1 MLGQYVPLLPCER
14 TEVVHYTPISPLKQ
28 SARSSKV
35 TYLLYMAVDVKIPPM
50 GESITGGLLA
60 AWLVKSG
67 DAVRKGQPLFSYE
80 TDKVTSEGTAEI
92 DGQLT
97 IVVPAGTEVL
107 VGQIVAS
114 IEAGAAGSVPAP
126 SSPAVASVAPAP
138 VVARLAK
145 TEVNILNKSGAAAE
159 ISPAVRRI
167 AAETGLNPAALEGSG
182 KAGRVTK
189 GDMLAA
195 LAGQSPILAVDPS
208 ASRTAAAPAS
218 VGVASASAPVV
229 PVAAV
234 IPSRDGRTSRKKMS
248 PLRRKIA
255 ERLVQAKSETA
266 MLTTF
271 NEVNMAPVMELRKRH
286 GEEFLKKYG
295 VKLGFM
301 SFFVKA
307 AVQAM
312 KEVPAINAQLDGEEI
327 VENHFYDIG
336 VAVGTDKGL
345 MVPVVRDCDQLS
357 FAAIEKSIGDYGK
370 RARDGK
376 IQLAELQGGIFTI
389 SNGGIYG
396 SMLST
401 PILNHPQAA
410 IMGLHNIVERP
421 VAENGQVV
429 IRPIMYLALSY
440 DHRIIDGKEAVTF
453 LVKVRQFIEDPQR
466 LLFGV

>member
-1 MLGQYVPLLPCER
+1 
-14 TEVVHYTPISPLKQ
+14 
-28 SARSSKV
+28 
-35 TYLLYMAVDVKIPPM
+35 MAVDVKIPPM

-60 AWLVKSG
+60 AWLVKNG

-80 TDKVTSEGTAEI
+80 TDKVTSEGTAEV
-92 DGQLT
+92 DGR
-97 IVVPAGTEVL
+97 ISIAVEAGTEVL
-107 VGQIVAS
+107 VGQVVAS
-114 IEAGAAGSVPAP
+114 IEAGAAGNAASAPAA
-126 SSPAVASVAPAP
+126 PAAPKAAAPAP
-138 VVARLAK
+138 AAAPAAPTTTPVATK
-145 TEVNILNKSGAAAE
+145 TGAAAE
-159 ISPAVRRI
+159 VSPAVRRLS
-167 AAETGLNPAALEGSG
+167 AETGLDPAALEGTG

-195 LAGQSPILAVDPS
+195 LAGQVPLKAVAP
-208 ASRTAAAPAS
+208 APAAPAAAAAPA
-218 VGVASASAPVV
+218 AE
-229 PVAAV
+229 
-234 IPSRDGRTSRKKMS
+234 IPSRTGRTSRQRMS
-248 PLRRKIA
+248 PLRRKNA

-312 KEVPAINAQLDGEEI
+312 KEVPAINAQLDGEDI
-327 VENHFYDIG
+327 IENHFFDIG

-345 MVPVVRDCDQLS
+345 MVPVVRDCDQLN
-357 FAAIEKSIGDYGK
+357 FAGIEKAIGDFGK

-376 IQLAELQGGIFTI
+376 IQLPELQGGVFTI

-421 VAENGQVV
+421 VVENGQIV

>member
-1 MLGQYVPLLPCER
+1 
-14 TEVVHYTPISPLKQ
+14 
-28 SARSSKV
+28 
-35 TYLLYMAVDVKIPPM
+35 MAVEVKIPPM

-80 TDKVTSEGTAEI
+80 TDKVTSEGTAEV
-92 DGQLT
+92 DGKIT
-97 IVVPAGTEVL
+97 IVVNAGTDVV
-107 VGQIVAS
+107 VGQVVAS
-114 IEAGAAGSVPAP
+114 IEAGAAGNAP
-126 SSPAVASVAPAP
+126 SAPAP
-138 VVARLAK
+138 AAKPAATSPAPVAAPSPAPK
-145 TEVNILNKSGAAAE
+145 ASAPVAAKSGPAAE
-159 ISPAVRRI
+159 VSPAVRRI
-167 AAETGLNPAALEGSG
+167 AEETGLDPAGVEGTG

-195 LAGQSPILAVDPS
+195 LSGAAPIKAVAPS
-208 ASRTAAAPAS
+208 APAPAAPA
-218 VGVASASAPVV
+218 APV
-229 PVAAV
+229 A
-234 IPSRDGRTSRKKMS
+234 IPSRDGRTSRKRMS

-271 NEVNMAPVMELRKRH
+271 NEVNMAPVMELRTRH

-301 SFFVKA
+301 SCFVKA

-312 KEVPAINAQLDGEEI
+312 KEVPAINAQLDGEDI
-327 VENHFYDIG
+327 IENHFFDIG

-345 MVPVVRDCDQLS
+345 LVPVVRDCDQLN
-357 FAAIEKSIGDYGK
+357 FAGIEKAIGDFGK

-376 IQLAELQGGIFTI
+376 IQLPELQGGVFTI

-440 DHRIIDGKEAVTF
+440 DHRLIDGKEAVTF

>member
-1 MLGQYVPLLPCER
+1 
-14 TEVVHYTPISPLKQ
+14 
-28 SARSSKV
+28 
-35 TYLLYMAVDVKIPPM
+35 MAVEVKIPPM

-67 DAVRKGQPLFSYE
+67 DAVRKGQALFSYE
-80 TDKVTSEGTAEI
+80 TDKVTSEGTAEV
-92 DGQLT
+92 DGKIT
-97 IVVPAGTEVL
+97 IAIEAGTEVL
-107 VGQIVAS
+107 VNQVVAT
-114 IEAGAAGSVPAP
+114 IEAGAAGNAP
-126 SSPAVASVAPAP
+126 SAPAAAPAAKAAPSAAPAP
-138 VVARLAK
+138 APKAAPVAA
-145 TEVNILNKSGAAAE
+145 KSGAAAE
-159 ISPAVRRI
+159 VSPAVRRLS
-167 AAETGLNPAALEGSG
+167 AETGLDPAAIEGSG

-195 LAGQSPILAVDPS
+195 LSGATPIKAVAP
-208 ASRTAAAPAS
+208 AAAPAH
-218 VGVASASAPVV
+218 AAAP
-229 PVAAV
+229 AAPAAAVV
-234 IPSRDGRTSRKKMS
+234 IPSRDGRTSRKRMS

-255 ERLVQAKSETA
+255 ERLVQAKSENA

-312 KEVPAINAQLDGEEI
+312 KEVPAINAQLDGEDI
-327 VENHFYDIG
+327 VENHFFDIG

-345 MVPVVRDCDQLS
+345 MVPVVRDCDQLN
-357 FAAIEKSIGDYGK
+357 FAGIEKAIGDFGK

-376 IQLAELQGGIFTI
+376 IQLPELQGGVFTI

-440 DHRIIDGKEAVTF
+440 DHRLIDGKEAVTF
-453 LVKVRQFIEDPQR
+453 LVKVRQYIEDPQR

>member
-1 MLGQYVPLLPCER
+1 
-14 TEVVHYTPISPLKQ
+14 
-28 SARSSKV
+28 
-35 TYLLYMAVDVKIPPM
+35 MAVDVKIPPM

-60 AWLVKSG
+60 AWLVKNG

-80 TDKVTSEGTAEI
+80 TDKVTSEGTAEV
-92 DGQLT
+92 DGRIT
-97 IVVPAGTEVL
+97 ITIEAGTEVV
-107 VGQIVAS
+107 VGQVVAS
-114 IEAGAAGSVPAP
+114 IEAGAAGNAPAAAAAP
-126 SSPAVASVAPAP
+126 AAAKPDTAVAPPSPVTSPVAA
-138 VVARLAK
+138 
-145 TEVNILNKSGAAAE
+145 KSGAAAE
-159 ISPAVRRI
+159 VSPAVRRL
-167 AAETGLNPAALEGSG
+167 AAETGLDPAALEGTG

-195 LAGQSPILAVDPS
+195 LSGQVPIKAVAP
-208 ASRTAAAPAS
+208 AAAPA
-218 VGVASASAPVV
+218 AP
-229 PVAAV
+229 AAPAIV
-234 IPSRDGRTSRKKMS
+234 IPSRTGRTSRKRMS

-312 KEVPAINAQLDGEEI
+312 KEVPAINAQLDGDDI
-327 VENHFYDIG
+327 IENHFFDIG

-345 MVPVVRDCDQLS
+345 MVPVVRECDQLN
-357 FAAIEKSIGDYGK
+357 FAGIEKAIGDFGK

-376 IQLAELQGGIFTI
+376 IQLPELQGGVFTI

-421 VAENGQVV
+421 VVENGQIV

>member
-1 MLGQYVPLLPCER
+1 
-14 TEVVHYTPISPLKQ
+14 
-28 SARSSKV
+28 
-35 TYLLYMAVDVKIPPM
+35 MAVEVKIPPM

-80 TDKVTSEGTAEI
+80 TDKVTSEGTAEV
-92 DGQLT
+92 DGQITL
-97 IVVPAGTEVL
+97 VVNAGTDVV
-107 VGQIVAS
+107 VGQVVAS
-114 IEAGAAGSVPAP
+114 IEAGAAGNVPSA
-126 SSPAVASVAPAP
+126 APAP
-138 VVARLAK
+138 AAKPAAASAPDATAAPAPKAAPVAA
-145 TEVNILNKSGAAAE
+145 KSGAAAE
-159 ISPAVRRI
+159 ISPAVRRLSE
-167 AAETGLNPAALEGSG
+167 ETGLDPAGLEGTG

-195 LAGQSPILAVDPS
+195 LSGQAPIRAVAPNT
-208 ASRTAAAPAS
+208 APAAAAPA
-218 VGVASASAPVV
+218 APA
-229 PVAAV
+229 AAV
-234 IPSRDGRTSRKKMS
+234 VLPSRDGRTSRKRMS

-312 KEVPAINAQLDGEEI
+312 KEVPAINAQLDGEDI
-327 VENHFYDIG
+327 IENHFYDIG

-345 MVPVVRDCDQLS
+345 MVPVVRDCDQLN
-357 FAAIEKSIGDYGK
+357 FASIEKAIGDFGK

-376 IQLAELQGGIFTI
+376 IQLPELQGGVFTI

-440 DHRIIDGKEAVTF
+440 DHRLIDGKEAVTF
-453 LVKVRQFIEDPQR
+453 LVKVRQYIEDPQR

>member
-1 MLGQYVPLLPCER
+1 
-14 TEVVHYTPISPLKQ
+14 
-28 SARSSKV
+28 
-35 TYLLYMAVDVKIPPM
+35 MAVEVKIPPM

-67 DAVRKGQPLFSYE
+67 DAVRKGQALFSYE
-80 TDKVTSEGTAEI
+80 TDKVTSEGTAEV
-92 DGQLT
+92 DGKIT
-97 IVVPAGTEVL
+97 IAVEAGTEVL
-107 VGQIVAS
+107 VNQVVAS
-114 IEAGAAGSVPAP
+114 IEAGAAGNA
-126 SSPAVASVAPAP
+126 SSAPAP
-138 VVARLAK
+138 AAPATKTAPTAATSPAPKSAPVAA
-145 TEVNILNKSGAAAE
+145 KSGAAAE
-159 ISPAVRRI
+159 VSPAVRRLS
-167 AAETGLNPAALEGSG
+167 AETGLDPAGVEGSG

-195 LAGQSPILAVDPS
+195 LAGQAPIRAVAPTATSAAPTSSSSAPS
-208 ASRTAAAPAS
+208 APAATVS
-218 VGVASASAPVV
+218 V
-229 PVAAV
+229 
-234 IPSRDGRTSRKKMS
+234 PSRDGRTTRKRMS

-255 ERLVQAKSETA
+255 ERLVQAKTETA

-312 KEVPAINAQLDGEEI
+312 KEVPAINAQLDGEDI
-327 VENHFYDIG
+327 VENNFFDIG

-345 MVPVVRDCDQLS
+345 MVPVVRDCDQLN
-357 FAAIEKSIGDYGK
+357 FAGIEKAIGDFGK

-376 IQLAELQGGIFTI
+376 IQLPELQGGVFTI

-440 DHRIIDGKEAVTF
+440 DHRIVDGKEAVTF

>member
-1 MLGQYVPLLPCER
+1 
-14 TEVVHYTPISPLKQ
+14 
-28 SARSSKV
+28 
-35 TYLLYMAVDVKIPPM
+35 MAVEVKIPPM

-80 TDKVTSEGTAEI
+80 TDKVTSEGTAEV
-92 DGQLT
+92 DGKIT
-97 IVVPAGTEVL
+97 IAVEAGTEVL
-107 VGQIVAS
+107 VNQVVAT
-114 IEAGAAGSVPAP
+114 IEAGAAGNASSAPAAAA
-126 SSPAVASVAPAP
+126 PAVAKAASATPAPAP
-138 VVARLAK
+138 KAAPVAA
-145 TEVNILNKSGAAAE
+145 KSGAAAE
-159 ISPAVRRI
+159 VSPAVRRLS
-167 AAETGLNPAALEGSG
+167 AETGLDPAGVEGSG

-195 LAGQSPILAVDPS
+195 LAGQSPIRAVAPTASAPS
-208 ASRTAAAPAS
+208 AAPSAPAAPA
-218 VGVASASAPVV
+218 APVS
-229 PVAAV
+229 
-234 IPSRDGRTSRKKMS
+234 IPSRDGRTTRKRMS

-255 ERLVQAKSETA
+255 ERLVQAKTETA

-312 KEVPAINAQLDGEEI
+312 KEVPAINAQLDGEDI
-327 VENHFYDIG
+327 IENHFYDIG

-345 MVPVVRDCDQLS
+345 MVPVVRDCDQLN
-357 FAAIEKSIGDYGK
+357 FASIEKAIGDFGK

-376 IQLAELQGGIFTI
+376 IQLPELQGGVFTI

-440 DHRIIDGKEAVTF
+440 DHRLIDGKEAVTF
-453 LVKVRQFIEDPQR
+453 LVKVRQYIEDPQR

>member
-1 MLGQYVPLLPCER
+1 
-14 TEVVHYTPISPLKQ
+14 
-28 SARSSKV
+28 
-35 TYLLYMAVDVKIPPM
+35 MAVDVKIPPM

-60 AWLVKSG
+60 AWLVKNG

-80 TDKVTSEGTAEI
+80 TDKVTSEGTAEV
-92 DGQLT
+92 DGRIT
-97 IVVPAGTEVL
+97 IAIEAGTEVL
-107 VGQIVAS
+107 VGQVVAS
-114 IEAGAAGSVPAP
+114 IEAGAAGN
-126 SSPAVASVAPAP
+126 APAP
-138 VVARLAK
+138 AAAPAAAKPAAPGNAATPAAPLA
-145 TEVNILNKSGAAAE
+145 TPAATQSGAAAE
-159 ISPAVRRI
+159 VSPAVRRLS
-167 AAETGLNPAALEGSG
+167 AETGLDPAALEGTG

-195 LAGQSPILAVDPS
+195 LAGQAPIKAVAP
-208 ASRTAAAPAS
+208 AAAAPA
-218 VGVASASAPVV
+218 ATAAP
-229 PVAAV
+229 AV
-234 IPSRDGRTSRKKMS
+234 EIPSRTGRTSRKRMS

-312 KEVPAINAQLDGEEI
+312 KEVPAINAQLDGEDI
-327 VENHFYDIG
+327 IENHFFDIG

-345 MVPVVRDCDQLS
+345 MVPVVRECDQLN
-357 FAAIEKSIGDYGK
+357 FAGIEKAIGDYGK

-376 IQLAELQGGIFTI
+376 IQLPELQGGVFTI

-421 VAENGQVV
+421 VVENGQIV

>member
-1 MLGQYVPLLPCER
+1 
-14 TEVVHYTPISPLKQ
+14 
-28 SARSSKV
+28 
-35 TYLLYMAVDVKIPPM
+35 MAVDVKIPPM

-60 AWLVKSG
+60 AWLVKNG

-80 TDKVTSEGTAEI
+80 TDKVTSEGTAEV
-92 DGQLT
+92 DGRIT
-97 IVVPAGTEVL
+97 IAVEAGTEVL
-107 VGQIVAS
+107 VGQVVAS
-114 IEAGAAGSVPAP
+114 IEAGAAGNAP
-126 SSPAVASVAPAP
+126 SAPAAAPAAAKPAAP
-138 VVARLAK
+138 VSAAAPAAPIATPVAA
-145 TEVNILNKSGAAAE
+145 KSGAAAE
-159 ISPAVRRI
+159 VSPAVRRLS
-167 AAETGLNPAALEGSG
+167 AETGLDPAALEGTG

-195 LAGQSPILAVDPS
+195 LAGQAPIKAVAP
-208 ASRTAAAPAS
+208 AAAAPA
-218 VGVASASAPVV
+218 ATAAP
-229 PVAAV
+229 AV
-234 IPSRDGRTSRKKMS
+234 EIPSRTGRTSRKRMS

-312 KEVPAINAQLDGEEI
+312 KEVPAINAQLDGDDI
-327 VENHFYDIG
+327 IENHFFDIG

-345 MVPVVRDCDQLS
+345 MVPVVRDCDQLN
-357 FAAIEKSIGDYGK
+357 FAGIEKAIGDFGK

-376 IQLAELQGGIFTI
+376 IQLPELQGGVFTI

-421 VAENGQVV
+421 VVENGQIV

>member
-1 MLGQYVPLLPCER
+1 
-14 TEVVHYTPISPLKQ
+14 
-28 SARSSKV
+28 
-35 TYLLYMAVDVKIPPM
+35 MAVEVKIPPM

-67 DAVRKGQPLFSYE
+67 EAVRKGQALFSYE
-80 TDKVTSEGTAEI
+80 TDKVTSEGTAEV
-92 DGQLT
+92 DGKIT
-97 IVVPAGTEVL
+97 ISVEAGTEVL
-107 VGQIVAS
+107 VNQVVAT
-114 IEAGAAGSVPAP
+114 IEAGAAGNAPTAPATASTVAAKSAP
-126 SSPAVASVAPAP
+126 VASTAPAP
-138 VVARLAK
+138 APKTAPVAA
-145 TEVNILNKSGAAAE
+145 KSGAAAE
-159 ISPAVRRI
+159 VSPAVRRLS
-167 AAETGLNPAALEGSG
+167 AETGLDPAGVEGSG

-195 LAGQSPILAVDPS
+195 LAGQTPIRSVAPAAGAV
-208 ASRTAAAPAS
+208 AAPA
-218 VGVASASAPVV
+218 AATHSAPAA
-229 PVAAV
+229 PVS
-234 IPSRDGRTSRKKMS
+234 IPSREGRTTRKRMS

-255 ERLVQAKSETA
+255 ERLVQAKTETA

-312 KEVPAINAQLDGEEI
+312 KEVPAINAQLDGEDI
-327 VENHFYDIG
+327 VENNFYDIG

-345 MVPVVRDCDQLS
+345 MVPVVRECDQLN
-357 FAAIEKSIGDYGK
+357 FAGIEKAIGDFGK

-376 IQLAELQGGIFTI
+376 IQLAELQGGVFTI

>member
-1 MLGQYVPLLPCER
+1 
-14 TEVVHYTPISPLKQ
+14 
-28 SARSSKV
+28 
-35 TYLLYMAVDVKIPPM
+35 MAVEVKIPPM

-80 TDKVTSEGTAEI
+80 TDKVTSEGTAEV
-92 DGQLT
+92 DGKIT
-97 IVVPAGTEVL
+97 IAVDAGTEVL
-107 VGQIVAS
+107 VNQVVAT
-114 IEAGAAGSVPAP
+114 IEAGAAGNVSSAPAAAA
-126 SSPAVASVAPAP
+126 PAVAKTASATSAPAP
-138 VVARLAK
+138 KAAPVAA
-145 TEVNILNKSGAAAE
+145 KSGAAAE
-159 ISPAVRRI
+159 VSPAVRRLS
-167 AAETGLNPAALEGSG
+167 AETGLNPAGVEGSG

-195 LAGQSPILAVDPS
+195 LAGQSPIRSVAPTAVAAPS
-208 ASRTAAAPAS
+208 AAAAP
-218 VGVASASAPVV
+218 SAPAA
-229 PVAAV
+229 PVS
-234 IPSRDGRTSRKKMS
+234 IPSRDGRTTRKRMS

-255 ERLVQAKSETA
+255 ERLVQAKTETA

-312 KEVPAINAQLDGEEI
+312 KEVPAINAQLDGEDI
-327 VENHFYDIG
+327 VENNFFDIG

-345 MVPVVRDCDQLS
+345 MVPVVRDCDQLN
-357 FAAIEKSIGDYGK
+357 FAGIEKAIGDFGK

-376 IQLAELQGGIFTI
+376 IQLPELQGGIFTI

>member
-1 MLGQYVPLLPCER
+1 
-14 TEVVHYTPISPLKQ
+14 
-28 SARSSKV
+28 
-35 TYLLYMAVDVKIPPM
+35 MAVEVKIPPM

-60 AWLVKSG
+60 SWTVKSG
-67 DAVRKGQPLFSYE
+67 DAVRKGQLLFSYE
-80 TDKVTSEGTAEI
+80 TDKVTSEGTAEV
-92 DGQLT
+92 DGCIT
-97 IVVPAGTEVL
+97 IGVAAGTEVL
-107 VGQIVAS
+107 VGQVIAT
-114 IEAGAAGSVPAP
+114 IEAGAVGA
-126 SSPAVASVAPAP
+126 APAP
-138 VVARLAK
+138 AAAAPKAVSEKSVTPAAATPNLAP
-145 TEVNILNKSGAAAE
+145 VLAKSGAAAE

-167 AAETGLNPAALEGSG
+167 SAETGLNPASIPGSG

-195 LAGQSPILAVDPS
+195 LEGKTPIMAV
-208 ASRTAAAPAS
+208 
-218 VGVASASAPVV
+218 ASAPVAS
-229 PVAAV
+229 VAAMPASAPSAPV
-234 IPSRDGRTSRKKMS
+234 TIPSREGRTTRKRMS

-307 AVQAM
+307 AVQAL
-312 KEVPAINAQLDGEEI
+312 KDVRAVNAQLDGEDI
-327 VENHFYDIG
+327 VENNFYDIG
-336 VAVGTDKGL
+336 VAVGTEKGL
-345 MVPVVRDCDQLS
+345 MVPVVRDCDALS
-357 FAAIEKSIGDYGK
+357 FAGIEKAITDYGK

-376 IQLAELQGGIFTI
+376 IQLPELQGGVFTI

-453 LVKVRQFIEDPQR
+453 LVKVRQYIEEPHT
-466 LLFGV
+466 LLFGA

>member
-1 MLGQYVPLLPCER
+1 
-14 TEVVHYTPISPLKQ
+14 
-28 SARSSKV
+28 
-35 TYLLYMAVDVKIPPM
+35 MAVEVKIPPM

-67 DAVRKGQPLFSYE
+67 DAVRKGQALFSYE
-80 TDKVTSEGTAEI
+80 TDKVTSEGTAEV
-92 DGQLT
+92 DGKIT
-97 IVVPAGTEVL
+97 ITVEAGTEVL
-107 VGQIVAS
+107 VNQVVAT
-114 IEAGAAGSVPAP
+114 IEAGAAGNAP
-126 SSPAVASVAPAP
+126 SAPAAAAPAAAKTASAAPAP
-138 VVARLAK
+138 APKAAPVAA
-145 TEVNILNKSGAAAE
+145 KSGAAAE
-159 ISPAVRRI
+159 VSPAVRRLS
-167 AAETGLNPAALEGSG
+167 AETGLDPAGVEGSG

-195 LAGQSPILAVDPS
+195 LAGQTPIRAVAPAAAPPS
-208 ASRTAAAPAS
+208 TAAAPSTPA
-218 VGVASASAPVV
+218 API
-229 PVAAV
+229 A
-234 IPSRDGRTSRKKMS
+234 IPSREGRTTRKRMS

-255 ERLVQAKSETA
+255 ERLVQAKTETA

-312 KEVPAINAQLDGEEI
+312 KEVPAINAQLDGEDI
-327 VENHFYDIG
+327 VENNFFDIG

-345 MVPVVRDCDQLS
+345 MVPVVRDCDQLN
-357 FAAIEKSIGDYGK
+357 FAGIEKAIGDFGK

-376 IQLAELQGGIFTI
+376 IQLPELQGGVFTI

>member
-1 MLGQYVPLLPCER
+1 
-14 TEVVHYTPISPLKQ
+14 
-28 SARSSKV
+28 
-35 TYLLYMAVDVKIPPM
+35 
-50 GESITGGLLA
+50 
-60 AWLVKSG
+60 
-67 DAVRKGQPLFSYE
+67 
-80 TDKVTSEGTAEI
+80 
-92 DGQLT
+92 
-97 IVVPAGTEVL
+97 PA
-107 VGQIVAS
+107 
-114 IEAGAAGSVPAP
+114 
-126 SSPAVASVAPAP
+126 
-138 VVARLAK
+138 
-145 TEVNILNKSGAAAE
+145 
-159 ISPAVRRI
+159 
-167 AAETGLNPAALEGSG
+167 
-182 KAGRVTK
+182 
-189 GDMLAA
+189 
-195 LAGQSPILAVDPS
+195 
-208 ASRTAAAPAS
+208 AAAP
-218 VGVASASAPVV
+218 SAP
-229 PVAAV
+229 AAHV
-234 IPSRDGRTSRKKMS
+234 SIPSRDGRTTRKRMS

-255 ERLVQAKSETA
+255 ERLVQAKTETA

-312 KEVPAINAQLDGEEI
+312 KEVPAINAQLDGEDI
-327 VENHFYDIG
+327 VENNFFDIG

-345 MVPVVRDCDQLS
+345 MVPVVRDCDQLN
-357 FAAIEKSIGDYGK
+357 FAGIEKAIGDFGK

-376 IQLAELQGGIFTI
+376 IQLAELQGGVFTI

-453 LVKVRQFIEDPQR
+453 LVKVRQYIEDPQR

>member
-1 MLGQYVPLLPCER
+1 
-14 TEVVHYTPISPLKQ
+14 
-28 SARSSKV
+28 
-35 TYLLYMAVDVKIPPM
+35 MAVDVKIPPM

-60 AWLVKSG
+60 AWLVKNG

-80 TDKVTSEGTAEI
+80 TDKVTSEGTAEV
-92 DGQLT
+92 DGRIT
-97 IVVPAGTEVL
+97 IAIEEGTEVL
-107 VGQIVAS
+107 VGQVVAS
-114 IEAGAAGSVPAP
+114 IEAGAAGN
-126 SSPAVASVAPAP
+126 APAP
-138 VVARLAK
+138 AAAPAAAK
-145 TEVNILNKSGAAAE
+145 PAAPGNAATPAAPIATPAATKSGAAAE
-159 ISPAVRRI
+159 VSPAVRRLS
-167 AAETGLNPAALEGSG
+167 AETGLDPAALEGTG

-195 LAGQSPILAVDPS
+195 LAGQAPIKAVAP
-208 ASRTAAAPAS
+208 AAAAPA
-218 VGVASASAPVV
+218 ATAAP
-229 PVAAV
+229 AV
-234 IPSRDGRTSRKKMS
+234 EIPSRTSRTSRKRMS

-271 NEVNMAPVMELRKRH
+271 NEVNKAPVMELRKRH

-312 KEVPAINAQLDGEEI
+312 KEVPAINAQLDGEDI
-327 VENHFYDIG
+327 IENHFFDIG

-345 MVPVVRDCDQLS
+345 MVPVVRECDQLN
-357 FAAIEKSIGDYGK
+357 FAGIEKAIGDYGK

-376 IQLAELQGGIFTI
+376 IQLPELQGGVFTI

-421 VAENGQVV
+421 VVENGQIV

>member
-1 MLGQYVPLLPCER
+1 
-14 TEVVHYTPISPLKQ
+14 
-28 SARSSKV
+28 
-35 TYLLYMAVDVKIPPM
+35 MAVEVKIPPM

-67 DAVRKGQPLFSYE
+67 DAVRKGQALFSYE
-80 TDKVTSEGTAEI
+80 TDKVTSEGTAEV
-92 DGQLT
+92 DGKIT
-97 IVVPAGTEVL
+97 IAVEAGTEVL
-107 VGQIVAS
+107 VNQVVAS
-114 IEAGAAGSVPAP
+114 IEAGAAGNAP
-126 SSPAVASVAPAP
+126 SAPTATAPAAKAAPAAAVVTAKAAP
-138 VVARLAK
+138 VAA
-145 TEVNILNKSGAAAE
+145 KSGAAAE
-159 ISPAVRRI
+159 VSPAVRRLS
-167 AAETGLNPAALEGSG
+167 AETGLDPAGVEGSG

-195 LAGQSPILAVDPS
+195 LAGQSPIRAVAPAAT
-208 ASRTAAAPAS
+208 ASVAAPSTPA
-218 VGVASASAPVV
+218 APVS
-229 PVAAV
+229 
-234 IPSRDGRTSRKKMS
+234 IPSRDGRTTRKRMS

-255 ERLVQAKSETA
+255 ERLVQAKTETA

-312 KEVPAINAQLDGEEI
+312 KEVPAINAQLDGEDI
-327 VENHFYDIG
+327 VENNFFDIG

-345 MVPVVRDCDQLS
+345 MVPVVRDCDQLN
-357 FAAIEKSIGDYGK
+357 FAGIEKAIGDFGK

-376 IQLAELQGGIFTI
+376 IQLPELQGGVFTI

-429 IRPIMYLALSY
+429 IRPIMYLSLSY
-440 DHRIIDGKEAVTF
+440 DHSIVDGKEAVTF

>member
-1 MLGQYVPLLPCER
+1 
-14 TEVVHYTPISPLKQ
+14 
-28 SARSSKV
+28 
-35 TYLLYMAVDVKIPPM
+35 MAVEVKIPPM

-60 AWLVKSG
+60 AWMVKSG
-67 DAVRKGQPLFSYE
+67 DAVRKGQALFSYE
-80 TDKVTSEGTAEI
+80 TDKVTSEGTAEV
-92 DGQLT
+92 DGKITLS
-97 IVVPAGTEVL
+97 VEAGTEVL
-107 VGQIVAS
+107 VGQVVAS
-114 IEAGAAGSVPAP
+114 IEAGAAGNAPSAPAP
-126 SSPAVASVAPAP
+126 AARAAAVASAAPAP
-138 VVARLAK
+138 ALKSAPVAA
-145 TEVNILNKSGAAAE
+145 KSGAAAE
-159 ISPAVRRI
+159 VSPAVRRL
-167 AAETGLNPAALEGSG
+167 AAETGLNPAGVEGSG

-195 LAGQSPILAVDPS
+195 LAGQAPIRAVAP
-208 ASRTAAAPAS
+208 TAPAAPT
-218 VGVASASAPVV
+218 SAATLSA

-234 IPSRDGRTSRKKMS
+234 PIPSREGRTTRKRMS

-255 ERLVQAKSETA
+255 ERLVQAKTETA

-312 KEVPAINAQLDGEEI
+312 KEVPAINAQLDGEDI
-327 VENHFYDIG
+327 VENNFFDIG

-345 MVPVVRDCDQLS
+345 MVPVVRDCDQLN
-357 FAAIEKSIGDYGK
+357 FAGIEKAIGDYGK

-376 IQLAELQGGIFTI
+376 IQLPELQGGVFTI

-440 DHRIIDGKEAVTF
+440 DHRIVDGKEAVTF

>member
-1 MLGQYVPLLPCER
+1 
-14 TEVVHYTPISPLKQ
+14 
-28 SARSSKV
+28 
-35 TYLLYMAVDVKIPPM
+35 MAVEVKIPPM

-80 TDKVTSEGTAEI
+80 TDKVTSEGTAEV
-92 DGQLT
+92 DGQIT
-97 IVVPAGTEVL
+97 IVVNAGTDVV
-107 VGQIVAS
+107 VGQVVAS
-114 IEAGAAGSVPAP
+114 IEAGAAGNAP
-126 SSPAVASVAPAP
+126 SAAPAP
-138 VVARLAK
+138 AAKPAAASAPAATAAPAPKAAPVAA
-145 TEVNILNKSGAAAE
+145 KSGAAAE
-159 ISPAVRRI
+159 VSPAVRRLSE
-167 AAETGLNPAALEGSG
+167 ETGLDPAGVEGTG

-189 GDMLAA
+189 GDMLAV
-195 LAGQSPILAVDPS
+195 LSGQAPIRAVAPAASPS
-208 ASRTAAAPAS
+208 AAPA
-218 VGVASASAPVV
+218 AP
-229 PVAAV
+229 AAAVV
-234 IPSRDGRTSRKKMS
+234 IPSRDGRTSRKRMS

-295 VKLGFM
+295 IKLGFM

-312 KEVPAINAQLDGEEI
+312 KEVPAINAQLDGEDI
-327 VENHFYDIG
+327 IENHFYDIG

-345 MVPVVRDCDQLS
+345 MVPVVRDCDQLN
-357 FAAIEKSIGDYGK
+357 FAGIEKAIGDFGK

-376 IQLAELQGGIFTI
+376 IQLPELQGGVFTI

-440 DHRIIDGKEAVTF
+440 DHRLIDGKEAVTF
-453 LVKVRQFIEDPQR
+453 LVKVRQYIEDPQR

>member
-1 MLGQYVPLLPCER
+1 
-14 TEVVHYTPISPLKQ
+14 
-28 SARSSKV
+28 
-35 TYLLYMAVDVKIPPM
+35 MAVEVKIPPM

-67 DAVRKGQPLFSYE
+67 DAVRKGQALFSYE
-80 TDKVTSEGTAEI
+80 TDKVTSEGTAEV
-92 DGQLT
+92 DGKIT
-97 IVVPAGTEVL
+97 ITVEAGTEVL
-107 VGQIVAS
+107 VNQVVAT
-114 IEAGAAGSVPAP
+114 IEAGAAGNAP
-126 SSPAVASVAPAP
+126 SAPAAAAPAAAKTASAAPAP
-138 VVARLAK
+138 APKAAPVAA
-145 TEVNILNKSGAAAE
+145 KSGAAAE
-159 ISPAVRRI
+159 VSPAVRRLS
-167 AAETGLNPAALEGSG
+167 AETGLDPAGVEGSG

-195 LAGQSPILAVDPS
+195 LAGQTPIRAVAP
-208 ASRTAAAPAS
+208 AAATPPTAAAPSTPA
-218 VGVASASAPVV
+218 API
-229 PVAAV
+229 A
-234 IPSRDGRTSRKKMS
+234 IPSREGRTTRKRMS

-255 ERLVQAKSETA
+255 ERLVQAKTETA

-312 KEVPAINAQLDGEEI
+312 KEVPAINAQLDGEDI
-327 VENHFYDIG
+327 VENNFFDIG

-345 MVPVVRDCDQLS
+345 MVPVVRDCDQLN
-357 FAAIEKSIGDYGK
+357 FAGIEKAIGDFGK

-376 IQLAELQGGIFTI
+376 IQLPELQGGVFTI

>member
-1 MLGQYVPLLPCER
+1 
-14 TEVVHYTPISPLKQ
+14 
-28 SARSSKV
+28 
-35 TYLLYMAVDVKIPPM
+35 MAVEVKIPPM

-67 DAVRKGQPLFSYE
+67 DAVRKGQALFSYE
-80 TDKVTSEGTAEI
+80 TDKVTSEGTAEV
-92 DGQLT
+92 DGKIT
-97 IVVPAGTEVL
+97 IAVEAGTEVL
-107 VGQIVAS
+107 VNQVVAS
-114 IEAGAAGSVPAP
+114 IEAGAAGNAPSAPAADAPAAAKPAPAAAAPVPAP
-126 SSPAVASVAPAP
+126 KAAP
-138 VVARLAK
+138 VAAK
-145 TEVNILNKSGAAAE
+145 AGAAAE
-159 ISPAVRRI
+159 ISPAVRRLS
-167 AAETGLNPAALEGSG
+167 AETGLDPAGLEGSG

-195 LAGQSPILAVDPS
+195 LSGQAPI
-208 ASRTAAAPAS
+208 RAAAPAAAPAAA
-218 VGVASASAPVV
+218 ASSAP
-229 PVAAV
+229 AAAVV
-234 IPSRDGRTSRKKMS
+234 IPSRDGRTTRKRMS

-255 ERLVQAKSETA
+255 ERLVQAKTETA

-312 KEVPAINAQLDGEEI
+312 KEVPAINAQLDGDDI
-327 VENHFYDIG
+327 DENNYFDIG

-345 MVPVVRDCDQLS
+345 MVPVVRDCDQLN
-357 FAAIEKSIGDYGK
+357 FAGIEKAIGDFGK

-376 IQLAELQGGIFTI
+376 IQFAELQGGVFTI

>member
-1 MLGQYVPLLPCER
+1 
-14 TEVVHYTPISPLKQ
+14 
-28 SARSSKV
+28 
-35 TYLLYMAVDVKIPPM
+35 MAVDVKIPPM

-60 AWLVKSG
+60 AWLVKNG

-80 TDKVTSEGTAEI
+80 TDKVTSEGTAEV
-92 DGQLT
+92 DGRIT
-97 IVVPAGTEVL
+97 IAVEAGTEVL
-107 VGQIVAS
+107 VGQVVAS
-114 IEAGAAGSVPAP
+114 IEAGAAGNAASAPAA
-126 SSPAVASVAPAP
+126 PAAPKAAAPAP
-138 VVARLAK
+138 AAAPAAPTTTPVTTK
-145 TEVNILNKSGAAAE
+145 TGAAAE
-159 ISPAVRRI
+159 VSPAVRRLS
-167 AAETGLNPAALEGSG
+167 AETGLDPAALEGTG

-195 LAGQSPILAVDPS
+195 LAGQVPIKAVAP
-208 ASRTAAAPAS
+208 APAAPAAAAAPA
-218 VGVASASAPVV
+218 AE
-229 PVAAV
+229 
-234 IPSRDGRTSRKKMS
+234 IPSRTGRTSRKRMS

-312 KEVPAINAQLDGEEI
+312 KEVPAINAQLDGEDI
-327 VENHFYDIG
+327 IENHFFDIG

-345 MVPVVRDCDQLS
+345 MVPVVRDCDQLN
-357 FAAIEKSIGDYGK
+357 FAGIEKAIGDFGK

-376 IQLAELQGGIFTI
+376 IQLPELQGGVFTI

-421 VAENGQVV
+421 VVENGQIV

>member
-1 MLGQYVPLLPCER
+1 MVGHP
-14 TEVVHYTPISPLKQ
+14 TF
-28 SARSSKV
+28 
-35 TYLLYMAVDVKIPPM
+35 MAVEVKIPPM

-80 TDKVTSEGTAEI
+80 TDKVTSEGTAEV
-92 DGQLT
+92 DGQIT
-97 IVVPAGTEVL
+97 ITVNAGTDVV
-107 VGQIVAS
+107 VGQVVAT
-114 IEAGAAGSVPAP
+114 IAAGVAGNAP
-126 SSPAVASVAPAP
+126 SAPAATPAKAPVAAPAP
-138 VVARLAK
+138 TPAAAK
-145 TEVNILNKSGAAAE
+145 PAAPAKVIAKSGAAAE
-159 ISPAVRRI
+159 VSPAVRRLS
-167 AAETGLNPAALEGSG
+167 AETGLDPAALEGTG

-195 LAGQSPILAVDPS
+195 LSGQAPIRAVAP
-208 ASRTAAAPAS
+208 AAA
-218 VGVASASAPVV
+218 SAT
-229 PVAAV
+229 PVAPAPAVV
-234 IPSRDGRTSRKKMS
+234 IPSRDGRTTRKRMS

-312 KEVPAINAQLDGEEI
+312 KEVPAINAQLDGEDI
-327 VENHFYDIG
+327 IENHFFDIG

-345 MVPVVRDCDQLS
+345 MVPVVRDCDQLN
-357 FAAIEKSIGDYGK
+357 FAGIEKAIGDFGK

-376 IQLAELQGGIFTI
+376 IQLPELQGGVFTI

-440 DHRIIDGKEAVTF
+440 DHRLIDGKEAVTF
-453 LVKVRQFIEDPQR
+453 LVKVRQYIEDPQR

>member
-1 MLGQYVPLLPCER
+1 
-14 TEVVHYTPISPLKQ
+14 
-28 SARSSKV
+28 
-35 TYLLYMAVDVKIPPM
+35 MAVEVKIPPM

-80 TDKVTSEGTAEI
+80 TDKVTSEGTAEV
-92 DGQLT
+92 DGQIT
-97 IVVPAGTEVL
+97 IVVNAGTDVV
-107 VGQIVAS
+107 VGQVVAS
-114 IEAGAAGSVPAP
+114 IEAGAAGNAPSAPAAPAAKPATAPVPAA
-126 SSPAVASVAPAP
+126 PAAKPAP
-138 VVARLAK
+138 VAVKA
-145 TEVNILNKSGAAAE
+145 GAAAE
-159 ISPAVRRI
+159 VSPSVRRLS
-167 AAETGLNPAALEGSG
+167 AETGLDPAGVEGTG

-195 LAGQSPILAVDPS
+195 LSGQAPIRAVAP
-208 ASRTAAAPAS
+208 AAAPAAA
-218 VGVASASAPVV
+218 VTPAASAPAA
-229 PVAAV
+229 PVV
-234 IPSRDGRTSRKKMS
+234 IPSRDGRTSRKRMS

-312 KEVPAINAQLDGEEI
+312 KEVPAINAQLDGEDI
-327 VENHFYDIG
+327 IENHFYDIG

-345 MVPVVRDCDQLS
+345 MVPVVRDCDQLN
-357 FAAIEKSIGDYGK
+357 FAGIEKAIGDFGK

-376 IQLAELQGGIFTI
+376 IQLPELQGGVFTI

-440 DHRIIDGKEAVTF
+440 DHRLIDGKEAVTF
-453 LVKVRQFIEDPQR
+453 LVKVRQYIEDPQR

>member
-1 MLGQYVPLLPCER
+1 MKPLER
-14 TEVVHYTPISPLKQ
+14 G
-28 SARSSKV
+28 SKV
-35 TYLLYMAVDVKIPPM
+35 RLYLLFMAVDVKIPPM

-60 AWLVKSG
+60 AWLVKNG

-80 TDKVTSEGTAEI
+80 TDKVTSEGTAEV
-92 DGQLT
+92 DGRIAIT
-97 IVVPAGTEVL
+97 VAAGTEVL
-107 VGQIVAS
+107 VGQVVAS
-114 IEAGAAGSVPAP
+114 IEAGAAGNAPTAAAPATT
-126 SSPAVASVAPAP
+126 VAPVSANVAPAAAAP
-138 VVARLAK
+138 VVKAPAAA
-145 TEVNILNKSGAAAE
+145 KSGAAAE
-159 ISPAVRRI
+159 VSPAVRRI
-167 AAETGLNPAALEGSG
+167 AAETGLDPAALEGTG

-195 LAGQSPILAVDPS
+195 LAGQAPIKAVIP
-208 ASRTAAAPAS
+208 AAPAAAPAP
-218 VGVASASAPVV
+218 AAPVE
-229 PVAAV
+229 
-234 IPSRDGRTSRKKMS
+234 IPSRNGRTTRKRMS

-307 AVQAM
+307 AVQAL
-312 KEVPAINAQLDGEEI
+312 KEVPAVNAQLDGDDI
-327 VENHFYDIG
+327 VENNFFDIG

-345 MVPVVRDCDQLS
+345 MVPVVRDCDQLN
-357 FAAIEKSIGDYGK
+357 FAGIEKAIGDFGK

-376 IQLAELQGGIFTI
+376 IQLPELQGGVFTI

-421 VAENGQVV
+421 VVENGQIV

>member
-1 MLGQYVPLLPCER
+1 
-14 TEVVHYTPISPLKQ
+14 
-28 SARSSKV
+28 
-35 TYLLYMAVDVKIPPM
+35 MAVEVKIPPM

-80 TDKVTSEGTAEI
+80 TDKVTSEGTAEV
-92 DGQLT
+92 DGRIT
-97 IVVPAGTEVL
+97 IAVNAGTDVV
-107 VGQIVAS
+107 VGQVVAS
-114 IEAGAAGSVPAP
+114 IEAGAAGNA
-126 SSPAVASVAPAP
+126 AASAPAP
-138 VVARLAK
+138 AAKPAAAPAQAAAAPKAAPVAA
-145 TEVNILNKSGAAAE
+145 KSGAAAE
-159 ISPAVRRI
+159 VSPAVRRI
-167 AAETGLNPAALEGSG
+167 AEETGLDPAGVEGTG

-195 LAGQSPILAVDPS
+195 LSGQTPIRAVAP
-208 ASRTAAAPAS
+208 TAAPA
-218 VGVASASAPVV
+218 ASDAPASAPA
-229 PVAAV
+229 AAV
-234 IPSRDGRTSRKKMS
+234 IPSRDGRTSRKRMS

-312 KEVPAINAQLDGEEI
+312 KEVPAINAQLDGEDI
-327 VENHFYDIG
+327 IENHFFDIG

-345 MVPVVRDCDQLS
+345 MVPVVRDCDQLN
-357 FAAIEKSIGDYGK
+357 FAGIEKAIGDFGK

-376 IQLAELQGGIFTI
+376 IQLPELQGGVFTI

-440 DHRIIDGKEAVTF
+440 DHRLIDGKEAVTF
-453 LVKVRQFIEDPQR
+453 LVKVRQYIEDPQR

>member
-1 MLGQYVPLLPCER
+1 
-14 TEVVHYTPISPLKQ
+14 
-28 SARSSKV
+28 
-35 TYLLYMAVDVKIPPM
+35 M

-67 DAVRKGQPLFSYE
+67 DAVRKGQALFSYE
-80 TDKVTSEGTAEI
+80 TDKVTSEGTAEV
-92 DGQLT
+92 DGKIT
-97 IVVPAGTEVL
+97 IAIEAGTEVL
-107 VGQIVAS
+107 VNQVVAT
-114 IEAGAAGSVPAP
+114 IEAGAAGNAPSAPASAPAAKAAPSAAPTPAP
-126 SSPAVASVAPAP
+126 KAAP
-138 VVARLAK
+138 VAA
-145 TEVNILNKSGAAAE
+145 KSGAAAE
-159 ISPAVRRI
+159 VSPAVRRLS
-167 AAETGLNPAALEGSG
+167 AETGLDPAAIEGSG

-195 LAGQSPILAVDPS
+195 LSGATPIKAVAP
-208 ASRTAAAPAS
+208 AAAPAN
-218 VGVASASAPVV
+218 AAAPAA
-229 PVAAV
+229 PAAAV
-234 IPSRDGRTSRKKMS
+234 FIPSRDGRTSRKRMS

-312 KEVPAINAQLDGEEI
+312 KEVPAINAQLDGEDI
-327 VENHFYDIG
+327 VENNFFDIG

-345 MVPVVRDCDQLS
+345 MVPVVRDCDQLN
-357 FAAIEKSIGDYGK
+357 FAGIEKAIGDFGK

-376 IQLAELQGGIFTI
+376 IQLPELQGGVFTI

>member
-1 MLGQYVPLLPCER
+1 
-14 TEVVHYTPISPLKQ
+14 
-28 SARSSKV
+28 
-35 TYLLYMAVDVKIPPM
+35 MAVEVKIPPM

-80 TDKVTSEGTAEI
+80 TDKVTSEGTAEV
-92 DGQLT
+92 DGKIT
-97 IVVPAGTEVL
+97 IVVNAGIDVV
-107 VGQIVAS
+107 VGQVVAS
-114 IEAGAAGSVPAP
+114 IEAGVAGNTPSAPVPTPVAKPAASSAPRPAP
-126 SSPAVASVAPAP
+126 K
-138 VVARLAK
+138 VVA
-145 TEVNILNKSGAAAE
+145 KSGASAE
-159 ISPAVRRI
+159 VSPAVRRI
-167 AAETGLNPAALEGSG
+167 SHDTGLDPAGVEGTG

-189 GDMLAA
+189 GDMLTALSGAAPVKAVAPSAPAAPTVPTAPAAKVAPAAPVAPAASVA
-195 LAGQSPILAVDPS
+195 LAVP
-208 ASRTAAAPAS
+208 AAPAAPAALVS
-218 VGVASASAPVV
+218 V
-229 PVAAV
+229 
-234 IPSRDGRTSRKKMS
+234 PSRDGRTSRKRLS

-271 NEVNMAPVMELRKRH
+271 NEVNMAPVMELRRRH
-286 GEEFLKKYG
+286 GEEFLRKYG

-312 KEVPAINAQLDGEEI
+312 KEVPAINAQLDGDDVI
-327 VENHFYDIG
+327 ENHFFDIG

-345 MVPVVRDCDQLS
+345 MVPVVRDCDQLN
-357 FAAIEKSIGDYGK
+357 FAGVEKAIGDFGK
-370 RARDGK
+370 RAREGK
-376 IQLAELQGGIFTI
+376 IQLPELQGGVFTI

-440 DHRIIDGKEAVTF
+440 DHRLIDGKEAVTF
-453 LVKVRQFIEDPQR
+453 LVKVRQYIEDPQS

>member
-1 MLGQYVPLLPCER
+1 MKRPRGG
-14 TEVVHYTPISPLKQ
+14 
-28 SARSSKV
+28 SKV
-35 TYLLYMAVDVKIPPM
+35 RYSLFMAVEVKIPPM

-60 AWLVKSG
+60 SWTVKSG

-80 TDKVTSEGTAEI
+80 TDKVTSEGTAEV
-92 DGQLT
+92 DGCIT
-97 IVVPAGTEVL
+97 IGVPAGTEVL
-107 VGQIVAS
+107 VGQVIAT
-114 IEAGAAGSVPAP
+114 IEAGAAGA
-126 SSPAVASVAPAP
+126 APAP
-138 VVARLAK
+138 VAAAPKAVSEKSVTPPAVTPVPAPVLA
-145 TEVNILNKSGAAAE
+145 KSGASAE

-167 AAETGLNPAALEGSG
+167 SAETGLNPASIPGTG

-195 LAGQSPILAVDPS
+195 LEGKTPIMAVALAPS
-208 ASRTAAAPAS
+208 
-218 VGVASASAPVV
+218 ASASATTTAAPAGPVT
-229 PVAAV
+229 
-234 IPSRDGRTSRKKMS
+234 IPSREGRTTRKRMS

-307 AVQAM
+307 AVQAL
-312 KEVPAINAQLDGEEI
+312 KDVRAVNAQLDGEDI
-327 VENHFYDIG
+327 VENNFYDIG
-336 VAVGTDKGL
+336 VAVGTEKGL
-345 MVPVVRDCDQLS
+345 MVPVVRDCDALS
-357 FAAIEKSIGDYGK
+357 FAGIEKAITDYGK

-376 IQLAELQGGIFTI
+376 IQLPELQGGVFTI

-453 LVKVRQFIEDPQR
+453 LVKVRQYIEEPHT
-466 LLFGV
+466 LLFGA

>member
-1 MLGQYVPLLPCER
+1 
-14 TEVVHYTPISPLKQ
+14 
-28 SARSSKV
+28 
-35 TYLLYMAVDVKIPPM
+35 MAVEVKIPPM

-80 TDKVTSEGTAEI
+80 TDKVTSEGTAEV
-92 DGQLT
+92 DGQITL
-97 IVVPAGTEVL
+97 VVNAGTDVV
-107 VGQIVAS
+107 VGQVVAS
-114 IEAGAAGSVPAP
+114 IEAGAAGNAP
-126 SSPAVASVAPAP
+126 SAAPAP
-138 VVARLAK
+138 AAKPAASSAPAAAAAPAPKAAPVAA
-145 TEVNILNKSGAAAE
+145 KSGAAAE
-159 ISPAVRRI
+159 ISPAVRRLSE
-167 AAETGLNPAALEGSG
+167 ETGLDPAGVEGTG

-195 LAGQSPILAVDPS
+195 LSGQAPI
-208 ASRTAAAPAS
+208 RTVAPAAAPA
-218 VGVASASAPVV
+218 AASAP
-229 PVAAV
+229 AAPAAAVV
-234 IPSRDGRTSRKKMS
+234 IPSRDGRTSRKRMS

-295 VKLGFM
+295 IKLGFM

-312 KEVPAINAQLDGEEI
+312 KEVPAINAQLDGEDI
-327 VENHFYDIG
+327 IENHFYDIG

-345 MVPVVRDCDQLS
+345 MVPVVRDCDQLN
-357 FAAIEKSIGDYGK
+357 FAGIEKAIGDFGK

-376 IQLAELQGGIFTI
+376 IQLPELQGGVFTI

-440 DHRIIDGKEAVTF
+440 DHRLIDGKEAVTF
-453 LVKVRQFIEDPQR
+453 LVKVRQYIEDPQR

>member
-1 MLGQYVPLLPCER
+1 MG
-14 TEVVHYTPISPLKQ
+14 
-28 SARSSKV
+28 SKV
-35 TYLLYMAVDVKIPPM
+35 ETYLIFMAVEVKIPPM

-60 AWLVKSG
+60 TWMVKSG
-67 DAVRKGQPLFSYE
+67 DAVRKGQALFSYE
-80 TDKVTSEGTAEI
+80 TDKVTSEGTAEV
-92 DGQLT
+92 DGKITLS
-97 IVVPAGTEVL
+97 VEAGTEVL
-107 VGQIVAS
+107 VGQVVAS
-114 IEAGAAGSVPAP
+114 IEPGAAGNAPPAP
-126 SSPAVASVAPAP
+126 APAAKAGAVASAAPAP
-138 VVARLAK
+138 VLKSAPVAA
-145 TEVNILNKSGAAAE
+145 KSGAAAE
-159 ISPAVRRI
+159 VSPAVRRL
-167 AAETGLNPAALEGSG
+167 AAETGLNPAGVEGTS

-195 LAGQSPILAVDPS
+195 LAGQAPIHAVAP
-208 ASRTAAAPAS
+208 AAPAAPS
-218 VGVASASAPVV
+218 SAATLSA

-234 IPSRDGRTSRKKMS
+234 PIPSRERRTTRKRMS

-255 ERLVQAKSETA
+255 ERLVQAKTETA

-312 KEVPAINAQLDGEEI
+312 KEVPAINAQLDGEDI
-327 VENHFYDIG
+327 VENNFFDIG

-345 MVPVVRDCDQLS
+345 MVPVVRDCDQLN
-357 FAAIEKSIGDYGK
+357 FAGIEKAIGDYGK

-376 IQLAELQGGIFTI
+376 IQLPELQGGVFTI

-440 DHRIIDGKEAVTF
+440 DHRIVDGKEAVTF

>member
-1 MLGQYVPLLPCER
+1 
-14 TEVVHYTPISPLKQ
+14 
-28 SARSSKV
+28 
-35 TYLLYMAVDVKIPPM
+35 MAVEVKIPPM

-80 TDKVTSEGTAEI
+80 TDKVTSEGTAEV
-92 DGQLT
+92 DGKIT
-97 IVVPAGTEVL
+97 IVVNAGTDVV
-107 VGQIVAS
+107 VGQVVAS
-114 IEAGAAGSVPAP
+114 IEAGAGGNAP
-126 SSPAVASVAPAP
+126 SAPAAPAP
-138 VVARLAK
+138 AAKAAPAPAAAAPAAPAAKPAPVAA
-145 TEVNILNKSGAAAE
+145 KSGAAAE

-167 AAETGLNPAALEGSG
+167 SEETGLDPAGVEGTG

-195 LAGQSPILAVDPS
+195 LSGQAPILAVAP
-208 ASRTAAAPAS
+208 AAAPAA
-218 VGVASASAPVV
+218 ASSSPAAPV
-229 PVAAV
+229 V
-234 IPSRDGRTSRKKMS
+234 IPSRDGRTSRKRMS

-312 KEVPAINAQLDGEEI
+312 KEVPAINAQLDGEDI
-327 VENHFYDIG
+327 IENHFFDIG

-345 MVPVVRDCDQLS
+345 MVPVVRDCDQLN
-357 FAAIEKSIGDYGK
+357 FAGIEKAIGDFGK

-376 IQLAELQGGIFTI
+376 IQLPELQGGVFTI

-440 DHRIIDGKEAVTF
+440 DHRLIDGKEAVTF
-453 LVKVRQFIEDPQR
+453 LVKVRQYIEDPQR

>member
-1 MLGQYVPLLPCER
+1 
-14 TEVVHYTPISPLKQ
+14 
-28 SARSSKV
+28 
-35 TYLLYMAVDVKIPPM
+35 MAVDVKIPPM

-60 AWLVKSG
+60 AWLVKNG

-80 TDKVTSEGTAEI
+80 TDKVTSEGTAEV
-92 DGQLT
+92 DGRIT
-97 IVVPAGTEVL
+97 ITIEAGTEVV
-107 VGQIVAS
+107 VGQVVAS
-114 IEAGAAGSVPAP
+114 IEAGAAGN
-126 SSPAVASVAPAP
+126 APAAAAAPAAAKPDTAVPPPSP
-138 VVARLAK
+138 VTSPVAA
-145 TEVNILNKSGAAAE
+145 KSGAAAE
-159 ISPAVRRI
+159 VSPAVRRL
-167 AAETGLNPAALEGSG
+167 AAETGLDPAALEGTG

-195 LAGQSPILAVDPS
+195 LSGQVPIKAVAP
-208 ASRTAAAPAS
+208 AAAPA
-218 VGVASASAPVV
+218 AP
-229 PVAAV
+229 AAPAIV
-234 IPSRDGRTSRKKMS
+234 IPSRTGRTSRKRMS

-312 KEVPAINAQLDGEEI
+312 KEVPAINAQLDGDDI
-327 VENHFYDIG
+327 IENHFFDIG

-345 MVPVVRDCDQLS
+345 MVPVVRDCDQLN
-357 FAAIEKSIGDYGK
+357 FAGIEKAIGDFGK

-376 IQLAELQGGIFTI
+376 IQLPELQGGVFTI

-421 VAENGQVV
+421 VVENGQIV

>member
-1 MLGQYVPLLPCER
+1 
-14 TEVVHYTPISPLKQ
+14 
-28 SARSSKV
+28 
-35 TYLLYMAVDVKIPPM
+35 MAVEVKIPPM

-60 AWLVKSG
+60 AWMVKSG
-67 DAVRKGQPLFSYE
+67 DAVRKGQALFSYE
-80 TDKVTSEGTAEI
+80 TDKVTSEGTAEV
-92 DGQLT
+92 DGKITLS
-97 IVVPAGTEVL
+97 VEAGTEVL
-107 VGQIVAS
+107 VGQVVAS
-114 IEAGAAGSVPAP
+114 IEAGAAGNAPSAPAP
-126 SSPAVASVAPAP
+126 AARAAAVASAAPAP
-138 VVARLAK
+138 ALKSAPVAA
-145 TEVNILNKSGAAAE
+145 KSGAAAE
-159 ISPAVRRI
+159 VSPAVRRL
-167 AAETGLNPAALEGSG
+167 AAETGLNPAGVEGTG

-189 GDMLAA
+189 GDMLTA
-195 LAGQSPILAVDPS
+195 LAGQAPIRAVAPT
-208 ASRTAAAPAS
+208 ATAAPT
-218 VGVASASAPVV
+218 SAATLSA

-234 IPSRDGRTSRKKMS
+234 PIPSREGRTTRKRMS

-255 ERLVQAKSETA
+255 ERLVQAKTETA

-312 KEVPAINAQLDGEEI
+312 KEVPAINAQLDGEDI
-327 VENHFYDIG
+327 VENNFFDIG

-345 MVPVVRDCDQLS
+345 MVPVVRDCDQLN
-357 FAAIEKSIGDYGK
+357 FAGIEKAIGDYGK

-376 IQLAELQGGIFTI
+376 IQLPELQGGVFTI

-440 DHRIIDGKEAVTF
+440 DHRIVDGKEAVTF

>member
-1 MLGQYVPLLPCER
+1 
-14 TEVVHYTPISPLKQ
+14 
-28 SARSSKV
+28 
-35 TYLLYMAVDVKIPPM
+35 MAVDVKIPPM

-60 AWLVKSG
+60 AWLVKTG

-80 TDKVTSEGTAEI
+80 TDKVTSEGTAEV
-92 DGQLT
+92 DGRIAIT
-97 IVVPAGTEVL
+97 VAAGTEVL
-107 VGQIVAS
+107 VGQVVAS
-114 IEAGAAGSVPAP
+114 IEAGAAGNAPTAAAPAT
-126 SSPAVASVAPAP
+126 SGAQVAAKVAPAATAP
-138 VVARLAK
+138 IVKAPAAA
-145 TEVNILNKSGAAAE
+145 KSGAAAE
-159 ISPAVRRI
+159 VSPAVRRI
-167 AAETGLNPAALEGSG
+167 AAETGLDPAALEGTG

-195 LAGQSPILAVDPS
+195 LAGQAPSKAVTP
-208 ASRTAAAPAS
+208 AAPAAAPAP
-218 VGVASASAPVV
+218 AAPVE
-229 PVAAV
+229 
-234 IPSRDGRTSRKKMS
+234 IPSRNGRTTRKRMS

-307 AVQAM
+307 AVQAL
-312 KEVPAINAQLDGEEI
+312 KEVPAVNAQLDGDDI
-327 VENHFYDIG
+327 VENNFFDIG

-345 MVPVVRDCDQLS
+345 MVPVVRDCDQLN
-357 FAAIEKSIGDYGK
+357 FAGSEKAIGDFGK

-376 IQLAELQGGIFTI
+376 IQLPELQGGVFTI

-440 DHRIIDGKEAVTF
+440 DHRLIDGKEAVTF